1 MDEVDDVDD
10 GGDGGGGDLFAAA
23 MGEHNIFKLYSK
35 LYKNHATYGPYF
47 EHP

>member
-35 LYKNHATYGPYF
+35 LYKESRNLWPIF
-47 EHP
+47 